1 MSKPERL
8 DVVNPATGITI
19 ATRTRSDVHREGLWH
34 QVFHC
39 LVLRPESNSVVL
51 QRRAASKAAFPL
63 KLDLSVTGHLST
75 GESPADGSREFEE
88 ELGVPLDPRNLIP
101 VGVRLLADD
110 NGEGRN
116 RERVHLYFAMV
127 DRPLHSYRPPVHE
140 VDGLVEID
148 VQGLLEVLASPRNE
162 ASVRTTSA
170 TAPTVER
177 SATVTQADLVEGS
190 DGYWTV
196 LAVMAQR
203 ALNGERLLAI

>member
-1 MSKPERL
+1 MTEAERL
-8 DVVNPATGITI
+8 DVVNPATGITV
-19 ATRTRSDVHREGLWH
+19 ATRTRPDVHREGLWH

-39 LVLRPESNSVVL
+39 LVLRPESNSIIL

-63 KLDLSVTGHLST
+63 KLDLSATGHLSA

-88 ELGVPLDPRNLIP
+88 ELGVPLDPSRLIP

-116 RERVHLYFAMV
+116 RERVHVYFALD
-127 DRPLHSYRPPVHE
+127 DRPLHTYRPPAHE
-140 VDGLVEID
+140 VDGLVEISA
-148 VQGLLEVLASPRNE
+148 QGLLEILASPRNE
-162 ASVRTTSA
+162 AAVLTTSSTNPSLA
-170 TAPTVER
+170 RPAM
-177 SATVTQADLVEGS
+177 VTQADLVEGS

-203 ALNGERLLAI
+203 ALNGETLLAI